1 MDVFDALTHT
11 FGTVATGGFSPKN
24 ASVGFYTSP
33 FIHVVVT
40 VFMVLAGVNF
50 VMYYKLLT
58 GRGFELAKDTE
69 LKAYLTVFAV
79 GSLATAAGLHLNG
92 AYETFGISLR
102 FGAFQTASIL
112 TTTGYVTTDF
122 AAWPAVSQ
130 AILFVLMF
138 IGGSAGSTGGGI
150 KVVRVITLVKQGF
163 NEMRYLLHPRGVFG
177 VKLNGVTVRKNV
189 VYAISGFVFLYVI
202 VLLVTTIVVASGG
215 YELLTSFSTAL
226 VTLGN
231 IGPGFGLVG
240 PAENYAFFEDYIKWF
255 LSFVMMLGRLEVFT
269 VLIVFTPF
277 FWRR

>member
-1 MDVFDALTHT
+1 
-11 FGTVATGGFSPKN
+11 
-24 ASVGFYTSP
+24 VGFYSSP

-40 VFMVLAGVNF
+40 VFMVLAGINF

-58 GRGFELAKDTE
+58 GRTVGLLKDTE
-69 LKAYLTVFAV
+69 LRFYLLIFAV
-79 GSLATAAGLHLNG
+79 GSLVVAWGLQSAGV
-92 AYETFGISLR
+92 YDRFGTSLR

-122 AAWPAVSQ
+122 AAWPAISQ
-130 AILFVLMF
+130 AVLFVLMF
-138 IGGSAGSTGGGI
+138 IGGCSGSTGGGI
-150 KVVRVITLVKQGF
+150 KVVRVVTLVKQGF

-177 VKLNGVTVRKNV
+177 VKLNGATVRKNV
-189 VYAISGFVFLYVI
+189 VYAISGFVFLYVM
-202 VLLVTTIVVASGG
+202 VLLVTTFVVATGG
-215 YELLTSFSTAL
+215 YGILTSFSTAL

-240 PAENYAFFEDYIKWF
+240 PAENYAFFQDYIKWF

-277 FWRR
+277 FWRK